1 MEDYAYIIDYL
12 PQGRPDDK
20 SFKRVPLALAIGE
33 TEFKLFEL
41 IPKINITLTIGER
54 VYIGKDLDKRIKIEH
69 VKRRITYE
77 ELTHAAQ
84 NELPYVLEEIVK
96 KQEKKFVDFFN
107 NASPITTRLHMLELL
122 PGLGKKTMWSMIDE
136 RKKGQFKTFQDI
148 VERVKL
154 THPPEKLIVA
164 RIVEELQ
171 NRDIKY
177 KIFVAK

>member
-12 PQGRPDDK
+12 PQGRSDDK

-54 VYIGKDLDKRIKIEH
+54 VYIGKELDKRTKIEH

-84 NELPYVLEEIVK
+84 NELPYVLEDIVK

-122 PGLGKKTMWSMIDE
+122 PGLGKKTMWSIIE
-136 RKKGQFKTFQDI
+136 
-148 VERVKL
+148 
-154 THPPEKLIVA
+154 EKNCL
-164 RIVEELQ
+164 LYTSPSP
-171 NRDIKY
+171 RD
-177 KIFVAK
+177 

>member
-20 SFKRVPLALAIGE
+20 SFKRVPIALAVGE

-41 IPKINITLTIGER
+41 IPKINTLITIGER
-54 VYIGKDLDKRIKIEH
+54 IYIGKDLEKRTKIEH

-77 ELTHAAQ
+77 ELTHAAR

-96 KQEKKFVDFFN
+96 KQEKRFIDFFN

-122 PGLGKKTMWSMIDE
+122 PGLGKKTMWSIIEE
-136 RKKGQFKTFQDI
+136 RKKGPFKSFQDI
-148 VERVKL
+148 MERVKL
-154 THPPEKLIVA
+154 PRPPEKLIVA
-164 RIVEELQ
+164 RIIEELQ
-171 NRDIKY
+171 DRDIKY